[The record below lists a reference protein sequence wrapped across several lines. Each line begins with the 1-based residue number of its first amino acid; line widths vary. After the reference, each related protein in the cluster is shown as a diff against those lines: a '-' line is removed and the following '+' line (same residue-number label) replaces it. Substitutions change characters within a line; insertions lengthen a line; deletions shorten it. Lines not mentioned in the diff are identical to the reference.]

1 MKKLKK
7 IISPRTLLLIAS
19 VIIFVSSIS
28 FINLP
33 SQSSTQGIVSV
44 LAVDTDGSQVDVA
57 CSIITPTGGRK
68 TKSNVYSAKAPTIAQ
83 AIQKVSIQI
92 GKTLGFAQCD
102 VVAVGNNIMEQNI
115 VSALDYLTRTRK
127 VNKNVLLLNFDGIAK
142 EFIESVIYIEENL
155 SLKLSELLAYNKE
168 NIMAIDSSVEKFY
181 LGYYSDSGISMLP
194 TLSLKEES
202 ENGIQVEVSASQS
215 SSSLSTNTAGG
226 DGESEEKPKKLYLVN
241 DGTASVLKNG
251 KKIST
256 LYAEEVK
263 NINLFIN
270 ESTTGTFKLENV
282 TDKLFDNATIV
293 MAMEEKDLNY
303 KYMFKDDTPLIELTI
318 DMYVKVE
325 EIIQEKSEKMLRRED
340 NFITDELVSRL
351 KEKVEGRLNDAVEYM
366 KEKNV
371 DLIEIYNWFN
381 KFNNKKWKNYINSLE
396 DKEDYIKNV
405 DFKFK
410 INVAQYL

>member
-168 NIMAIDSSVEKFY
+168 NIMAIDENN
-181 LGYYSDSGISMLP
+181 YYIP
-194 TLSLKEES
+194 
-202 ENGIQVEVSASQS
+202 
-215 SSSLSTNTAGG
+215 
-226 DGESEEKPKKLYLVN
+226 
-241 DGTASVLKNG
+241 
-251 KKIST
+251 
-256 LYAEEVK
+256 
-263 NINLFIN
+263 
-270 ESTTGTFKLENV
+270 
-282 TDKLFDNATIV
+282 
-293 MAMEEKDLNY
+293 
-303 KYMFKDDTPLIELTI
+303 IE
-318 DMYVKVE
+318 
-325 EIIQEKSEKMLRRED
+325 
-340 NFITDELVSRL
+340 
-351 KEKVEGRLNDAVEYM
+351 
-366 KEKNV
+366 
-371 DLIEIYNWFN
+371 
-381 KFNNKKWKNYINSLE
+381 YI
-396 DKEDYIKNV
+396 
-405 DFKFK
+405 
-410 INVAQYL
+410 